1 MKKID
6 SSVEAQFLGIT
17 GTSLERISK
26 INKYELEL
34 QTRYFVE
41 VQKVEEREDLV
52 K

>member
-34 QTRYFVE
+34 QTRYFE
-41 VQKVEEREDLV
+41 VQKVKETEDLV

>member
-6 SSVEAQFLGIT
+6 SSVEEQFLGIT

-34 QTRYFVE
+34 QTRDFE
-41 VQKVEEREDLV
+41 VQKVKETDELV